1 MQRNVHGR
9 RWCAWSL
16 CFALWAC
23 VLLPGSASANDLKK
37 NLEYFGHCITGPC
50 NIFAGGGRGPY
61 EYKTKMYSNEAL
73 AAAQAQADYL
83 EKNGWDVQQ
92 PSSPWHTR
100 CGPADVSTVSVVY
113 YPFPQQWAGN
123 LKFSHTCQP
132 YRPDGLSPPGTP
144 YQYDRNIQLRA
155 VCKPGFQVKDYNT
168 GECWRLPNA
177 CSGYPENSE
186 YGCGKSI
193 AELEAEA
200 KGPIDPRRLFHAQQ
214 TCIAKKSCQLRC
226 QMDNC
231 KWMDNVIPAFVDPY
245 LGGDGLWPQVEASCA
260 GVVVAM
266 AGLPGVGKWIA
277 DRECFSTMGWYHVQV
292 DLRNALT
299 QYGCGSQNDWDLVG
313 DQIVPC
319 LKETQPGYPQ
329 VYYEV
334 GGIFVDSARE
344 RVRQQCRASRA
355 ASGALDIN
363 TDIAGKV
370 CAEGQ

>member
-1 MQRNVHGR
+1 MQWKVRVLL
-9 RWCAWSL
+9 WCVWSL
-16 CFALWAC
+16 CFTFWVGAW
-23 VLLPGSASANDLKK
+23 LPSAASAADLKE
-37 NLEYFGHCITGPC
+37 NLDYFAYCEVGPC
-50 NIFAGGGRGPY
+50 NVFVGGGPGPY
-61 EYKTKMYSNEAL
+61 EYRSQNFASE
-73 AAAQAQADYL
+73 AAARSHAVSVYL
-83 EKNGWDVQQ
+83 RKDGWEESQHD
-92 PSSPWHTR
+92 PAWKTR
-100 CGPADVSTVSVVY
+100 CGPAQVSVLGVVY
-113 YPFPQQWAGN
+113 YPFQQAWRGSVT
-123 LKFSHTCQP
+123 FSHACQS
-132 YRPDGLSPPGTP
+132 YRPDGLAPPGSTYP
-144 YQYDRNIQLRA
+144 WEHTIAIRAICRPGYTVKNYD
-155 VCKPGFQVKDYNT
+155 T
-168 GECWRLPNA
+168 GECSRQPND
-177 CSGYPENSE
+177 CLRYPDNSGF
-186 YGCGKSI
+186 GCGKSI

-200 KGPIDPRRLFHAQQ
+200 KGAIDPRRLFHAQQ

-231 KWMDNVIPAFVDPY
+231 QWMDNVIPAFVDPY
-245 LGGDGLWPQVEASCA
+245 LGGDGLWPQIEASCA
-260 GVVVAM
+260 GIVVAM

-313 DQIVPC
+313 EQIVPC

-329 VYYEV
+329 IYYEV

-370 CAEGQ
+370 CAAGQ